1 MFVCPSLHRRAGSLS
16 HATNRN
22 ERTLYKD
29 VDDGPGSPARRPARR
44 RDIVPARRMLWRL
57 CLVLFLLLLPIGCA
71 SSKPG
76 DSAAGSVQVRLGPN
90 ATEASSP
97 DLTLE
102 ALRAGQS
109 VYRIE
114 ADRGAIYRVELTE
127 DQITD
132 LVAGSTVMTEA
143 TGDTGNEPV
152 RISVQKASKKSFL
165 GW

>member
-1 MFVCPSLHRRAGSLS
+1 
-16 HATNRN
+16 
-22 ERTLYKD
+22 
-29 VDDGPGSPARRPARR
+29 
-44 RDIVPARRMLWRL
+44 MLWRL
-57 CLVLFLLLLPIGCA
+57 SLVLLLLLPIGCA
-71 SSKPG
+71 SSRPG
-76 DSAAGSVQVRLGPN
+76 DSAPGSVQVRLGPN
-90 ATEASSP
+90 ATEATSP

-109 VYRIE
+109 IYLIE
-114 ADRGAIYRVELTE
+114 GDQGATYRVELTE

-143 TGDTGNEPV
+143 TGDTGTEPV